1 MSMSTQLLLGE
12 MYDDLLHKV
21 MLDRGQEASLDT
33 MLNFETE
40 ALVQTAM
47 TRDNLEGTR
56 AFFEKREPK
65 FTGE

>member
-1 MSMSTQLLLGE
+1 MIDAALEG
-12 MYDDLLHKV
+12 
-21 MLDRGQEASLDT
+21 SLEGA
-33 MLNFETE
+33 LNFETE

-47 TRDNLEGTR
+47 TRDNLEGAR